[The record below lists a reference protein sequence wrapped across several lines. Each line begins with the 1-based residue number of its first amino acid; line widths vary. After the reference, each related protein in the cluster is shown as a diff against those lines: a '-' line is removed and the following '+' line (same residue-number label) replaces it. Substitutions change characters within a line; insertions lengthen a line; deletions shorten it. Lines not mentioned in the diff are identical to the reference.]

1 MANRMTER
9 PRPVRI
15 FVDISDPWMRR
26 VLRDA
31 LGTTTNI
38 RFVST
43 AAAADVRVVGAPERT
58 DASLRLPTVGEDD
71 VDANSRSGNGNERV
85 PVSAASAS
93 SARATSTLSDRERAV
108 LQALSEGLS
117 NAAIGA
123 RLGISRSTVKFHM
136 AAVFEKLGVH
146 RRAEAV
152 AAGIRRGDVLL

>member
-1 MANRMTER
+1 MTER
-9 PRPVRI
+9 PHPVRI
-15 FVDISDPWMRR
+15 FVDVADPWTRR

-31 LGTTTNI
+31 LGSHADV

-43 AAAADVRVVGAPERT
+43 AAAADVRVVSAPEGT
-58 DASLRLPTVGEDD
+58 GGNLRLPETSEI
-71 VDANSRSGNGNERV
+71 DAGTSGNG
-85 PVSAASAS
+85 AASA
-93 SARATSTLSDRERAV
+93 LSDRERDV

-117 NAAIGA
+117 NAAIGV
-123 RLGISRSTVKFHM
+123 RLGISRSTVKFHL